1 MTATEVLI
9 TGGAG
14 FIGSHLVRGWLAEGA
29 RVRVLDN
36 FLTGRRENLADVE
49 GQAGLTIIEGDVR
62 DAAAV
67 ETAMKGVRWVQH
79 QAAMPSVP
87 RSVAEPHLSLS
98 IGVTGTL
105 NILEAARRLGVE
117 RVVYASSSSIYG
129 DTPVLPKTESMVPG
143 PLSPYAV
150 SKLAGEQLC
159 RVWTHLHGL
168 PTVALRY
175 FNVFGPRQDP
185 GSPYSAVIPRFATA
199 ALAGEPPVIYGD
211 GEQTRDFTFIE
222 NVVLAN
228 RLACTAPEPAWGR
241 AMNIAGGRR
250 ISLID
255 LCGRIAALCGQPQL
269 KPRHEASRPGDVR
282 HSLADVALA
291 EELLGA
297 RTVVD
302 LDEGLARTVAWY
314 KGA

>member
-36 FLTGRRENLADVE
+36 FLTGRRENLADVQ
-49 GQAGLTIIEGDVR
+49 GQPGLTIIEGDIR
-62 DAAAV
+62 DAATV
-67 ETAMKGVRWVQH
+67 ETAMRGVRWVQH

-98 IGVTGTL
+98 IGVAGTL
-105 NILEAARRLGVE
+105 NILEAARRHGVE

-199 ALAGEPPVIYGD
+199 ALAGDPPVIYGD
-211 GEQTRDFTFIE
+211 GDQTRDFTFID

-228 RLACTAPEPAWGR
+228 RLACTAAEPAWGR

-250 ISLID
+250 ISLLDLCEKIAV
-255 LCGRIAALCGQPQL
+255 LCGRPGLQP
-269 KPRHEASRPGDVR
+269 RNEAPRPGDVR

-314 KGA
+314 KSA

>member
-14 FIGSHLVRGWLAEGA
+14 FIGSHLVRGWLSEGA

-49 GQAGLTIIEGDVR
+49 GQPGLTIIEGDVR
-62 DAAAV
+62 DAATV
-67 ETAMKGVRWVQH
+67 ESAMRGVRWVQH

-105 NILEAARRLGVE
+105 NVLEAARHLGVE

-129 DTPVLPKTESMVPG
+129 DTPVLPKIESMVPG

-185 GSPYSAVIPRFATA
+185 GSPYSAVIPRFVTA
-199 ALAGEPPVIYGD
+199 ALAGQAPVIYGD
-211 GEQTRDFTFIE
+211 GGTTRDFTFIE

-241 AMNIAGGRR
+241 AVNIAGGRR

-255 LCGRIAALCGQPQL
+255 LCARIAALCGRSDL
-269 KPRHEASRPGDVR
+269 EPRHEDPRPGDVR

-291 EELLGA
+291 EELIGA

-314 KGA
+314 KSA